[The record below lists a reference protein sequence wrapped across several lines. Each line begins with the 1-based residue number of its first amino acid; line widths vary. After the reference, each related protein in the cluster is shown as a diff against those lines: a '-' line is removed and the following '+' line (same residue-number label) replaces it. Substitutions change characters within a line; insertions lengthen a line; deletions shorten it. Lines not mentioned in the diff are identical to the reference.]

1 MKQQPCFL
9 PSTINLRHLRSIK
22 KDCASI
28 TTTTGHGVHNHNR
41 MTGDELMLIIVKLDL
56 KEDADLTEV
65 LENVDYDF
73 KHPDIICTEIVDVI
87 TED

>member
-1 MKQQPCFL
+1 
-9 PSTINLRHLRSIK
+9 
-22 KDCASI
+22 
-28 TTTTGHGVHNHNR
+28 